1 MVLGSPGPPAAAAG
15 RRGRRCSYA
24 SAVTGAAKLVV
35 AALVGVGALA
45 LPACGPDQV
54 ASLPDAP
61 TIAFLRAMPSPGGQ
75 DHLDAFLAELAEG
88 GYVPGR
94 SLTLVAADPR
104 EAHPDAE
111 DAVEV
116 VTGWAREGH
125 ELIVALSTTSA
136 RIAAR
141 HAPGTTVLFLSNDP
155 TATGLVTDE
164 RRPEGNRTGITFRV
178 PADRLLDLTR
188 QVVNPLDV
196 VGILAA
202 GDDPAT
208 APSLEAAVAAVEGFG
223 MQRVVGSF
231 TTGGEI
237 PAALERLVGSG
248 ADVVVLTNSPTLA
261 RHAPT
266 VHTTLRRLGV
276 PAVAATTVFDQAV
289 LVLEPDPTEIY
300 RQLGRQA
307 ARLLSGTPVSD
318 VPVEDPA
325 RFRLV
330 VNAGAAEALGLGLPA
345 SIVEAA
351 DQVRR

>member
-1 MVLGSPGPPAAAAG
+1 MVLRSSGRPAAAAG
-15 RRGRRCSYA
+15 RRLRPCSYA
-24 SAVTGAAKLVV
+24 SAVTAAAKLVL

-45 LPACGPDQV
+45 VSACGPDQT
-54 ASLPDAP
+54 ASRPDGP
-61 TIAFLRAMPSPGGQ
+61 TIAFLRATPSPGGQ
-75 DHLDAFLAELAEG
+75 DDLDAFLAELAEG

-94 SLTLVAADPR
+94 SLTLVAADPE

-141 HAPGTTVLFLSNDP
+141 HAPRATVLFLSNDP

-164 RRPEGNRTGITFRV
+164 RRPDGSRTGVSFRV
-178 PADRLLDLTR
+178 PADRLVDLTR
-188 QVVNPLDV
+188 QVVSPLDV

-202 GDDPAT
+202 GDDPAS
-208 APSLEAAVAAVEGFG
+208 APSVEAAVTAVEGFG
-223 MQRVVGSF
+223 MQRVVRSF

-237 PAALERLVGSG
+237 PAALDRLVDSG
-248 ADVVVLTNSPTLA
+248 ADVVLLTNSPTLA
-261 RHAPT
+261 RHAAT
-266 VHTTLRRLGV
+266 VQASVRRLGV
-276 PAVAATTVFDQAV
+276 PAVAATSVFDQAL
-289 LVLEPDPTEIY
+289 LVLEPDTTELY

-307 ARLLSGTPVSD
+307 ARLLSGVPVSE
-318 VPVEDPA
+318 VPVEDPS

-330 VNAGAAEALGLGLPA
+330 VNTGTADALGIRLPPTV
-345 SIVEAA
+345 VEAA